1 MTNFIVVAKEI
12 ETGKSFRASMV
23 LDTQKEAHDFKAYLE
38 SFSTSGRYSYSLL
51 EFDARHVEA
60 FGNLPI
66 S

>member
-12 ETGKSFRASMV
+12 ETGKSFRASIE
-23 LDTQKEAHDFKAYLE
+23 LDNREEAEGFKAYLE